1 MNKTRQ
7 IIDYAYEDNGKE
19 MRDTLY
25 SAIHDKVMAHI
36 ESHKQVIA
44 QNLIA
49 QEEVEQVDEI
59 SIDTM
64 KSAKQKLAKR
74 AVAAHL
80 DDNKFGARQYA
91 GRALYMGKKIARKE
105 RLAKEEVEQ
114 ND

>member
-1 MNKTRQ
+1 MNKARS

-49 QEEVEQVDEI
+49 QEEVEQ
-59 SIDTM
+59 
-64 KSAKQKLAKR
+64 
-74 AVAAHL
+74 
-80 DDNKFGARQYA
+80 
-91 GRALYMGKKIARKE
+91 
-105 RLAKEEVEQ
+105 